1 MTYTKEL
8 KRTRVIFDAANQLK
22 TLAASNEEVSVRQ
35 TVAPSGTRHAIA
47 SHTDPTIRNS
57 PPYSSHY
64 QLDDDQAESLVA
76 AALREDRRNISDAW
90 DMMLFNDA
98 YLDDALTLVKLEPD
112 PRLIGAAT
120 LLAVLRSSLS
130 GPHVEAARA
139 LARRLVEQHADAVFA
154 EGLGTVVDGTPR
166 FVELVQSDVQ
176 HNTWHEVAKDES
188 LAAIVG
194 AIAAGMG
201 RAVVDVKDSHGR
213 KA

>member
-1 MTYTKEL
+1 
-8 KRTRVIFDAANQLK
+8 
-22 TLAASNEEVSVRQ
+22 
-35 TVAPSGTRHAIA
+35 
-47 SHTDPTIRNS
+47 
-57 PPYSSHY
+57 
-64 QLDDDQAESLVA
+64 
-76 AALREDRRNISDAW
+76 
-90 DMMLFNDA
+90 MMLFNNE
-98 YLDDALTLVKLEPD
+98 YLDDALTLINLEPD
-112 PRLIGAAT
+112 PRSIGAAT

-139 LARRLVEQHADAVFA
+139 LARRLVEQHTKAVFA

-194 AIAAGMG
+194 AIAAGLG
-201 RAVVDVKDSHGR
+201 RVVVDIKDSHGR